1 MFLPLPE
8 FLEANGSIYGLE
20 PALLGSPF
28 YWEGL
33 SLKERERV
41 QTELFEQEEDRS
53 TVWSITGLTQEIRK
67 SLQTKFPII
76 WVRGEISNLRV
87 QASGHRYFLL
97 KDNNCQLKAVFFRG
111 DASGSAYLPGEGDE
125 CLAYGEISVYEP
137 RGEYQLRIRHLL
149 QDGLGN
155 LRLQFDRLKKKL
167 LEEGLFEEERKLAL
181 PTFAQTIGIITSPDG
196 AALQDFISILKRRN
210 WTGNIWL
217 IPSLVQ
223 GKEAP
228 AQIINGVKIAS
239 KIPDIELLILARG
252 GGSIEDLWAFNDEA
266 LVRAIADC
274 PIPTISAIGHQ
285 TDFVLSDFVADLRAE
300 TPSAAAEWISSQ
312 YLEQIELFHR
322 LEERLLR
329 VPQDFLSRASDK
341 LALVEASLE
350 KLSPQAKMERHQQQL
365 DDLEHRLQTCAVN
378 LLERT
383 NTNLNSIEQRLQAN
397 SLPSALKRGFSYL
410 SDKEGN
416 LVRSVKNL
424 PAGKH
429 ITAHLEDGKR
439 TLEALEDELG

>member
-1 MFLPLPE
+1 M
-8 FLEANGSIYGLE
+8 
-20 PALLGSPF
+20 GSPF
-28 YWEGL
+28 CWEGL

-53 TVWSITGLTQEIRK
+53 TVWSITGLTQAIRK
-67 SLQTKFPII
+67 SLQTQFPVV

-111 DASGSAYLPGEGDE
+111 DASGSAYLPAEGDE

-149 QDGLGN
+149 QDGLGD

-181 PTFAQTIGIITSPDG
+181 PIFARTIGIVTSPDG

-210 WTGNIWL
+210 WKGNIWL

-239 KIPDIELLILARG
+239 KIPDIDLLILARG

-312 YLEQIELFHR
+312 YLEQIERFHR

-350 KLSPQAKMERHQQQL
+350 KCSPQAKMERHQQQL

-383 NTNLNSIEQRLQAN
+383 NTKLNSIEQRLQAN

-424 PAGKH
+424 PPGKR